1 MGKTGKRTKNKR
13 DKMGKNKTGKN
24 KTGKRTK
31 NKMDKMGKMDKTG
44 KRTKNNRLY
53 EETDDYWSIESVKSQ
68 PHILYLFSDNDK
80 DKNTSIPGGSQA
92 VIRGEK
98 NAYGIRTGYSGGF
111 QGGYRDD
118 MLSLNKKMINSDLSS
133 LKKISKKY
141 KKVKYSSQGFGTGIF
156 NLPDIAPLTYKY
168 LYDKLW
174 GIGIQPSK
182 AVKP

>member
-1 MGKTGKRTKNKR
+1 MRKTQKTQKTK
-13 DKMGKNKTGKN
+13 KTR
-24 KTGKRTK
+24 KTQKTQETK
-31 NKMDKMGKMDKTG
+31 KTR
-44 KRTKNNRLY
+44 KTRNTQKTNLY
-53 EETDDYWSIESVKSQ
+53 QETDDYWSIESVKSQ

-80 DKNTSIPGGSQA
+80 DKNTSIPGGNQA